1 MCGGKALV
9 GLNLISFDDLQFKQ
23 GGRAAK
29 TDTQFTC
36 KKKKKGGEISGG
48 CFGNGSNDHPPSNK
62 QTMNG
67 AEDFK
72 NPFKSIVFCYIQ
84 QK

>member
-1 MCGGKALV
+1 M

-36 KKKKKGGEISGG
+36 KKKKKGAKLVAVALETAQMTIP
-48 CFGNGSNDHPPSNK
+48 HQTNK
-62 QTMNG
+62 L
-67 AEDFK
+67 
-72 NPFKSIVFCYIQ
+72 
-84 QK
+84 